1 MKEKYGKGQQK
12 GAAWY
17 ITGLI
22 GLLVLIVLDQWT
34 KHLAVLHL
42 KDQPDIILIPGVFQL
57 HYLENRGAAFGILQN
72 QQWVFI
78 LLCAVFLIFIIWFY
92 LRLPK
97 QSHYLPLAALGVG
110 IAAGAVG
117 NLIDR
122 IRLNYVVDFFYAS
135 CIDFPVFNVADI
147 YVTVSVFLLVFF
159 ILFYYKEE
167 EDFAFLK
174 KDGKHDGNISSSD
187 K

>member
-1 MKEKYGKGQQK
+1 MVHHGTDWPAGTDRPGSMDETSGGPPSEGSAGYHPDSRRLS
-12 GAAWY
+12 AALS
-17 ITGLI
+17 G
-22 GLLVLIVLDQWT
+22 
-34 KHLAVLHL
+34 
-42 KDQPDIILIPGVFQL
+42 
-57 HYLENRGAAFGILQN
+57 NRGAAFGILQN

-78 LLCAVFLIFIIWFY
+78 YLLCAVFLIFIIWFY

-159 ILFYYKEE
+159 YFVL
-167 EDFAFLK
+167 L
-174 KDGKHDGNISSSD
+174 
-187 K
+187 